1 MRFVREGIVLAAL
14 VGIAAAVAF
23 AWPGR
28 PSGAPPKPPDA
39 MHPPPAWIETQTTS
53 RWLAYGSYCWHSRP
67 GRAACVDMLPPATR
81 PGLPMLRTA
90 RAVGIRVHMAF
101 RATTVSISVGGKAV
115 AAKLDASRRVL
126 SWQANRAGVLVIDV
140 RGVGGDASYVGRLQ
154 L

>member
-1 MRFVREGIVLAAL
+1 
-14 VGIAAAVAF
+14 
-23 AWPGR
+23 
-28 PSGAPPKPPDA
+28 
-39 MHPPPAWIETQTTS
+39 
-53 RWLAYGSYCWHSRP
+53 
-67 GRAACVDMLPPATR
+67 
-81 PGLPMLRTA
+81 
-90 RAVGIRVHMAF
+90 MAF